1 MTWLAGQL
9 LGSAIGR
16 WALGILLGIAAAYLG
31 YRLIRAAG
39 ARDERAAQAAQAS
52 IDALNTLAT
61 KVKTD
66 EALRQLSPA
75 ARRELLRRRATARR
89 P

>member
-1 MTWLAGQL
+1 MTWVASQL
-9 LGSAIGR
+9 LGTAAGR
-16 WALGILLGIAAAYLG
+16 WALGILLGIAAALVG

-39 ARDERAAQAAQAS
+39 AHDERAAQAAQAS

-66 EALRQLSPA
+66 EALRHLTPA
-75 ARRELLRRRATARR
+75 ARRELLRQRAAARR